1 MGIIE
6 RKNPSLVTLGQRFLS
21 NWTVTGNFA
30 GKKTDKGNTCVPLYC
45 TYFLIQSKKHKIK
58 QGNLYTVNWLLY
70 VHFTMIS
77 SNFLTVREKITTLSI
92 CLSSLPHSHK
102 FHVNEKFS

>member
-30 GKKTDKGNTCVPLYC
+30 GKKLTKEIHVYLCIVL
-45 TYFLIQSKKHKIK
+45 TYFLIQSKKH
-58 QGNLYTVNWLLY
+58 
-70 VHFTMIS
+70 
-77 SNFLTVREKITTLSI
+77 
-92 CLSSLPHSHK
+92 
-102 FHVNEKFS
+102 

>member
-30 GKKTDKGNTCVPLYC
+30 GKKLTKEIHVYLCIVLT
-45 TYFLIQSKKHKIK
+45 FL
-58 QGNLYTVNWLLY
+58 
-70 VHFTMIS
+70 F
-77 SNFLTVREKITTLSI
+77 
-92 CLSSLPHSHK
+92 SLK
-102 FHVNEKFS
+102 NIR